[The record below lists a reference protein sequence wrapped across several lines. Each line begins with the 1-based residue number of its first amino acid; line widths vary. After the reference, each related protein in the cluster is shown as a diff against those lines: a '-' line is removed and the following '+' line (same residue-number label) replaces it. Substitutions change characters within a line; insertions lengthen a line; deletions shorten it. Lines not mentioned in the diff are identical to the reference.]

1 MSAAIEILTDLCY
14 NMCVD
19 NLQKARQRFGQTKYA
34 TYAPVAQLDRAQAS
48 DAWLSQVRILFG
60 VPKNYGESQMRF
72 RFWLSPFF
80 LRYSWSSV
88 SSSSDDSSFLSG
100 SLSFSSFFLDCSS
113 FSSRDLRFFSSR
125 IASSSS

>member
-1 MSAAIEILTDLCY
+1 MCICHASIHFVFTKMPAAIEILTDLCY

-72 RFWLSPFF
+72 RF
-80 LRYSWSSV
+80 
-88 SSSSDDSSFLSG
+88 
-100 SLSFSSFFLDCSS
+100 
-113 FSSRDLRFFSSR
+113 
-125 IASSSS
+125 